1 MGSDFYSRVPELHMI
16 RNGALTG
23 MRHRDGFLHPVAR
36 PFAGAMITK
45 FVLMDDNQAL
55 QSEHRESVP

>member
-1 MGSDFYSRVPELHMI
+1 MI

-23 MRHRDGFLHPVAR
+23 MRYRDGILHPVAR

-55 QSEHRESVP
+55 QSENREPVP